1 MPHTLLIYQNT
12 EPWNGLSQEGEE
24 RFMHPTSDAIA
35 ELSATGERFGA
46 EES

>member
-1 MPHTLLIYQNT
+1 MPHTPLIDQTT
-12 EPWNGLSQEGEE
+12 EAWDGLAYEDEE
-24 RFMHPTSDAIA
+24 RFMHAAGDVIA